1 MEFKLSVAVSGG
13 RSGLRWSDL
22 PVGSQ
27 GRSWPGDLLSEHE
40 VGVSPG
46 GTRTGLAH
54 RLGGFIGEAACAVR
68 ALNGGWRPGWGW
80 TFRGW
85 ALGLRCV
92 SLPPG
97 QWEACPPKTRDSRGL
112 ELPIRTHRPPRCAK
126 APEDLNITLHLVGG
140 DSERPVFSACLPL
153 LRNDV
158 RRLIGPPPTRR
169 VEDLDP
175 LPAWVDQDR
184 SVPSRRAR
192 DPLHPPGD
200 SRALCEPRHVPIE
213 RIAERLR
220 DIR

>member
-1 MEFKLSVAVSGG
+1 MASRL
-13 RSGLRWSDL
+13 GLDL
-22 PVGSQ
+22 PRMGP
-27 GRSWPGDLLSEHE
+27 GFAMCLLAAWPMGGLSSE
-40 VGVSPG
+40 
-46 GTRTGLAH
+46 
-54 RLGGFIGEAACAVR
+54 
-68 ALNGGWRPGWGW
+68 
-80 TFRGW
+80 
-85 ALGLRCV
+85 
-92 SLPPG
+92 
-97 QWEACPPKTRDSRGL
+97 DSRLTRL

-126 APEDLNITLHLVGG
+126 APEDLNVTLHLVGG